1 MSDSGEEMQ
10 ELGEELDGMVLGDGE
25 GAKEGAKEGAGK
37 CCICKEVRLTGRFKD
52 EGICATC
59 EKQAI
64 KAAKE
69 AAAKEAAAKG
79 QEQEQE
85 QEQQKQQD
93 KIVAAWDEA
102 LGKERDV
109 KAAAWL
115 AERALFYHLPKPP
128 AAMKQAY
135 NKWRR
140 WHDTKMISYVGD
152 KYPNPEHDPYEEGE
166 PAEEEE
172 EEDAED
178 AEEAGAK

>member
-1 MSDSGEEMQ
+1 MSDNGEDLQ
-10 ELGEELDGMVLGDGE
+10 ELGEELGGMSL
-25 GAKEGAKEGAGK
+25 GAGK
-37 CCICKEVRLTGRFKD
+37 CCICKQVRLTGRFKD

-69 AAAKEAAAKG
+69 QAVKAAAKEQAVKAAAKEQEQK

-85 QEQQKQQD
+85 QME
-93 KIVAAWDEA
+93 KIAAAWDEA

-115 AERALFYHLPKPP
+115 AERALFYHLPKPQFT
-128 AAMKQAY
+128 MQQAY

-140 WHDTKMISYVGD
+140 WHDTKLPSYVGD
-152 KYPNPEHDPYEEGE
+152 KYPNPDHDPYEEGE
-166 PAEEEE
+166 DE
-172 EEDAED
+172 
-178 AEEAGAK
+178 EEAGAK